1 MTERAVLSMG
11 KQRLVEIFRL
21 LDGIAGVCQQCVR
34 GWGMKG
40 KPDSMN
46 E

>member
-1 MTERAVLSMG
+1 MTERAVLSIG